1 MKTMKTT
8 LISTIIL
15 FTLSLFTFLPHTA
28 AADITEWGL
37 PEGAEARL
45 GKGAVRA
52 NRIAYSPDGTHLAV
66 TSDTGIWM
74 YDAHTYQERSLTP
87 LNTEERGLWL
97 SPDWRTRVSS
107 MYDAHNNKSTI
118 NLWDWNTGELRHT
131 LTEQHTGQVGNLLD
145 YSGSVVFSPD
155 GQKLLIVSVSDYID
169 PDIKLWDVNTGELL
183 HTFSEH
189 TGKYFSVVFSPDGQK
204 LLIASWYY
212 SNEPTHNINLWDVN
226 SGERLHSFTG
236 DMGGVGAVFSPDG
249 QTLATRPHSS
259 GSINL
264 WHVETGALQNTL
276 MTDAYRFD
284 DVVFSPDGQTLVS
297 SDSDDNV
304 LMWDVKTGTVR
315 QRLTGNRYYYYGI
328 QRFLLSPD
336 GQTLAG
342 AGYNEVALWDLKTG
356 EFLQSLI
363 RNEGWIYNVAFSP
376 DGQTLTGASY
386 QDGAISFWD
395 VNTGEIRQTI
405 TGHVNHGSCLSLSPD
420 GQTLASGGGRYIY
433 LWDMNTRTLN
443 QTFNAYT
450 VLVRGI
456 AFSPDGRTLA
466 SAGQGSSVW
475 LLDANSGALLWELI
489 GHAGN
494 NVNSV
499 AFSPD
504 GKTLASGGDDG
515 TIHLWNVKTG
525 TLQQTLTGHEWSV
538 RTVVFRP
545 DGQTLASQ
553 SESEVYLWDL
563 NTGTSRQI
571 GTEDGPETSRSI
583 AFSPDGETLA
593 SLSRHRPPILRLWDA
608 NTGAYLRTLTGY
620 THTGSYHGDTDYLT
634 FSPGGQII
642 ASAGETYIQFWN
654 LNTGEYHTGYTHTY
668 RSRNVV
674 FSPDGH
680 TIASGHR
687 DGTVVF
693 WDVPFD
699 IPETIPVD
707 VNDDDTA
714 TTPVNITELVAY
726 FPFDDNPHDV
736 SGNGN
741 HGRIIGT
748 ASYTDGKFGDA
759 LALDGDGYVEMQT
772 TDSLHGD
779 LFKTDPFTLAVWVY
793 RETGFYEHVWRSM
806 PTESGHNTL
815 FIFPETGIISWR
827 GFVDGEWSW
836 DNLCETEPGV
846 FETDTWMHIAV
857 TNDGEKFRI
866 YADGEKV
873 AETDFQETDG
883 GNATYRI
890 GDFANHLT
898 VDDYAVFSK
907 ALNIEEINLIM
918 NTGVAQFLKTTQS
931 DVTVDSGVPV
941 PEDVNGDGTV
951 NILDLVAVAAAF
963 GQTGEHDADVNG
975 DGAVNILDLVAVSA
989 AFGEAGAAPS
999 TIRQQTVGQMTS
1011 ADVQQWLTLA
1021 RQANLSDPISQRG
1034 ILFLEQLLA
1043 ALIPEKTAL
1052 LANYP
1057 NPFNPETWMPYR
1069 LAQPADV
1076 TVTIYAANGTLVR
1089 TLDLGHQAVGV
1100 YQHRNRAA
1108 YWDGKNDIGESV
1120 ASGVYFYTLTAGDFS
1135 ATRKMLILK

>member
-1 MKTMKTT
+1 M
-8 LISTIIL
+8 IIL
-15 FTLSLFTFLPHTA
+15 FTLSLFIYIPHTA
-28 AADITEWGL
+28 AENITEWGL
-37 PEGAEARL
+37 PEGTEARL

-107 MYDAHNNKSTI
+107 MYDSHNNKSTI
-118 NLWDWNTGELRHT
+118 SLWDWNTGELRHT
-131 LTEQHTGQVGNLLD
+131 LTEQHTGQVANLLD

-155 GQKLLIVSVSDYID
+155 EQKLLIVSVSEYID

-183 HTFSEH
+183 HSFTGH
-189 TGKYFSVVFSPDGQK
+189 TGKLFRVVFSPDGQK

-226 SGERLHSFTG
+226 TGELLHSFTG
-236 DMGGVGAVFSPDG
+236 DMGGVDAVFSPDG
-249 QTLATRPHSS
+249 LTLATRPHSS
-259 GSINL
+259 GAINL
-264 WHVETGALQNTL
+264 WHVETGSLQHTL

-284 DVVFSPDGQTLVS
+284 DVVFSPDGQTLIS
-297 SDSDDNV
+297 SDSNNNV

-315 QRLTGNRYYYYGI
+315 KPLTGNRYYYYGL
-328 QRFLLSPD
+328 QRFLFSPD

-356 EFLQSLI
+356 ELLQSLI
-363 RNEGWIYNVAFSP
+363 GHSGWIYDVAFSP
-376 DGQTLTGASY
+376 DGLTLASASS
-386 QDGAISFWD
+386 QDGTINFWD

-405 TGHVNHGSCLSLSPD
+405 TGHVNHGYCLSLSPD

-433 LWDMNTRTLN
+433 LWDMDTRTLH

-456 AFSPDGRTLA
+456 SFSPDGQTIA

-475 LLDANSGALLWELI
+475 LLDANSGSLLWELI
-489 GHAGN
+489 GHEGN
-494 NVNSV
+494 YGVNSV
-499 AFSPD
+499 TFSPD
-504 GKTLASGGDDG
+504 GKTLASGGDDD
-515 TIHLWNVKTG
+515 TIRLWNVNTG
-525 TLQQTLTGHEWSV
+525 TLQQTLTGHRGPV
-538 RTVVFRP
+538 RTVLFSP

-553 SESEVYLWDL
+553 SDSEVYLWDV
-563 NTGTSRQI
+563 NTGISQQI
-571 GTEDGPETSRSI
+571 GTEDGAEAGAETSLSI

-593 SLSRHRPPILRLWDA
+593 SLSRHRPTLRLWDV
-608 NTGAYLRTLTGY
+608 NTGVHLRTLTGY
-620 THTGSYHGDTDYLT
+620 THTGSFHGDTDYLA

-642 ASAGETYIQFWN
+642 ASAGETSIQLWN
-654 LNTGEYHTGYTHTY
+654 LNTGEYHTGYTHSY

-674 FSPDGH
+674 FSPDGQ

-687 DGTVVF
+687 DGTVLLLN
-693 WDVPFD
+693 VPSD
-699 IPETIPVD
+699 LPETIPVD
-707 VNDDDTA
+707 VNDDDTG
-714 TTPVNITELVAY
+714 TTAVNIAELVAY
-726 FPFDDNPHDV
+726 FPFDGNPHDV
-736 SGNGN
+736 SENGN
-741 HGRIIGT
+741 HGRIIGP
-748 ASYTDGKFGDA
+748 ASYTNGKFGDA
-759 LALDGDGYVEMQT
+759 LVLDGDGYVEMQT

-793 RETGFYEHVWRSM
+793 RETGIYEHVWRSL
-806 PTESGHNTL
+806 PVESGHNTL

-827 GFVDGEWSW
+827 GSVNGVWSW

-846 FETDTWMHIAV
+846 FETDTWVHIAV

-873 AETDFQETDG
+873 AETDFQETEG

-907 ALNIEEINLIM
+907 ALSEEEINLIM
-918 NTGVAQFLKTTQS
+918 NTGVAQFLKTTQPE
-931 DVTVDSGVPV
+931 VTVDSGVP
-941 PEDVNGDGTV
+941 EDINNDGTV

-963 GQTGEHDADVNG
+963 GQTGENDADANG
-975 DGAVNILDLVAVSA
+975 DGTVNILDLVAVAA

-999 TIRQQTVGQMTS
+999 TIRQQTVGQLTF
-1011 ADVQQWLTLA
+1011 ADVQFWLTKA
-1021 RQANLSDPISQRG
+1021 QQVNLRDPISQRG

-1043 ALIPEKTAL
+1043 ALMPKETVL
-1052 LANYP
+1052 LPNYP
-1057 NPFNPETWMPYR
+1057 NPFNPETWIPYQ
-1069 LAQPADV
+1069 LAKPADV
-1076 TVTIYAANGTLVR
+1076 SITIYAADGKLVR
-1089 TLDLGHQAVGV
+1089 SLNLGHQSVGM
-1100 YQHRNRAA
+1100 YQHRNLAA
-1108 YWDGKNDIGESV
+1108 HWDGKNDIGESV
-1120 ASGVYFYTLTAGDFS
+1120 ASGMYFYTLKAGNFS
-1135 ATRKMLILK
+1135 ATRKMLIKK

>member
-1 MKTMKTT
+1 MKTI
-8 LISTIIL
+8 LVSTIIL

-28 AADITEWGL
+28 AEDITKWGL
-37 PEGAEARL
+37 SEGAEARL
-45 GKGAVRA
+45 GKGVVRA

-66 TSDTGIWM
+66 TSDTGIWI

-87 LNTEERGLWL
+87 LNTEEKGLWL

-107 MYDAHNNKSTI
+107 MYDSHNNKSTI
-118 NLWDWNTGELRHT
+118 SLWDWQTGELRHT
-131 LTEQHTGQVGNLLD
+131 LPEQHTGRVGNLLD

-155 GQKLLIVSVSDYID
+155 EQKLLIVSVSEYIA
-169 PDIKLWDVNTGELL
+169 PDIKLWDVNTGERL
-183 HTFSEH
+183 HSFSGH
-189 TGKYFSVVFSPDGQK
+189 TGKYFSVVFSPDGQT
-204 LLIASWYY
+204 LLIASWYF

-226 SGERLHSFTG
+226 TGELLHSFTG
-236 DMGGVGAVFSPDG
+236 DMGGVDAVFSPDG
-249 QTLATRPHSS
+249 QTLATSPHSS

-264 WHVETGALQNTL
+264 WHVETGTLQNTL

-315 QRLTGNRYYYYGI
+315 QPLTGNRYYYYGL

-356 EFLQSLI
+356 ELI
-363 RNEGWIYNVAFSP
+363 QNLIGHRGWINGVAFSP
-376 DGQTLTGASY
+376 DGLTLASSSS
-386 QDGAISFWD
+386 QDGTINFWD
-395 VNTGEIRQTI
+395 VNTGETHQTI
-405 TGHVNHGSCLSLSPD
+405 TGHVNHGYCLSFSPD

-433 LWDMNTRTLN
+433 LWDMNTRTLH
-443 QTFNAYT
+443 QTFSAYT
-450 VLVRGI
+450 VLIRSI
-456 AFSPDGRTLA
+456 SFSPDGQTIA
-466 SAGQGSSVW
+466 SGGQGSSVW

-494 NVNSV
+494 YGVNSV

-504 GKTLASGGDDG
+504 GKTLASGGDDD
-515 TIHLWNVKTG
+515 TIRLWNVETG
-525 TLQQTLTGHEWSV
+525 TLRQTFTRHKGNV
-538 RTVVFRP
+538 RTVMFSP

-553 SESEVYLWDL
+553 SGSEVYLWDV
-563 NTGTSRQI
+563 NTGTSHQI
-571 GTEDGPETSRSI
+571 GTEDGAETSLSI

-593 SLSRHRPPILRLWDA
+593 SLSSHKPTLRLWNA
-608 NTGAYLRTLTGY
+608 NTGAHLRTLTGY
-620 THTGSYHGDTDYLT
+620 THTGSFHGDTDYLT

-642 ASAGETYIQFWN
+642 ASAGETSIQFWN
-654 LNTGEYHTGYTHTY
+654 VNTGKYHIGYTHTY

-674 FSPDGH
+674 FSPDGQ

-687 DGTVVF
+687 DGTVLLS
-693 WDVPFD
+693 DVTPD
-699 IPETIPVD
+699 SPEIIPED
-707 VNDDDTA
+707 VNGDDTA
-714 TTPVNITELVAY
+714 ITPVNITELVAY
-726 FPFDDNPHDV
+726 FPFDGNPHDV

-741 HGRIIGT
+741 HGRIIGSS
-748 ASYTDGKFGDA
+748 SYTDGKFGDA

-772 TDSLHGD
+772 SDSLHGD

-793 RETGFYEHVWRSM
+793 RESGIYEHVWRSL
-806 PTESGHNTL
+806 PVESGHNTL
-815 FIFPETGIISWR
+815 FIFPEEGIISWR
-827 GFVDGEWSW
+827 GFVDGVWSW
-836 DNLCETEPGV
+836 DNLCETDPGV
-846 FETDTWMHIAV
+846 FETDTWVHIAV

-890 GDFANHLT
+890 GDLANHLT

-907 ALNIEEINLIM
+907 ALSKEEINLIM

-931 DVTVDSGVPV
+931 DVTVDSGVPEDV
-941 PEDVNGDGTV
+941 NDDGTVNILDLVAVAAAFGQTGENDADVNGDGTV

-963 GQTGEHDADVNG
+963 GE
-975 DGAVNILDLVAVSA
+975 
-989 AFGEAGAAPS
+989 GAAAPFALS
-999 TIRQQTVGQMTS
+999 RNLKGVVSRAEVQNWLNEAQQLN
-1011 ADVQQWLTLA
+1011 LT
-1021 RQANLSDPISQRG
+1021 DPRSLQG

-1043 ALIPEKTAL
+1043 ALTPKETSL
-1052 LANYP
+1052 LPNYP
-1057 NPFNPETWMPYR
+1057 NPFNPETWIPYQ
-1069 LAQPADV
+1069 LASPADV
-1076 TVTIYAANGTLVR
+1076 SISIYAANGTLVR
-1089 TLDLGHQAVGV
+1089 TLDLGHQPTGM
-1100 YQHRNRAA
+1100 YQHRSRAA
-1108 YWDGKNDIGESV
+1108 HWDGKNDIGESV
-1120 ASGVYFYTLTAGDFS
+1120 ASGVYFYTLTAGEFT